1 MRNRFDNREVLRDH
15 RIGGFD
21 SVGGSGGVK
30 QPTNVNSSRATD
42 ISGISGISALD
53 AIKNALNIKFE
64 PGTAATI
71 AAGEFA
77 QASA

>member
-1 MRNRFDNREVLRDH
+1 MRNRFDNREVLCDRI
-15 RIGGFD
+15 IGGFD

-42 ISGISGISALD
+42 ISGISALD

>member
-1 MRNRFDNREVLRDH
+1 MRNRFGNRETLCDGM
-15 RIGGFD
+15 GGVNPF
-21 SVGGSGGVK
+21 GGAGGVK

-42 ISGISGISALD
+42 ISGISALD

-71 AAGEFA
+71 AASEFA

>member
-1 MRNRFDNREVLRDH
+1 MKNRFGNRETLNLQ
-15 RIGGFD
+15 IGGGFD
-21 SVGGSGGVK
+21 GVRSA
-30 QPTNVNSSRATD
+30 NVDSAKAADVLSSIKAAD
-42 ISGISGISALD
+42 VSSISALN

-77 QASA
+77 QVSSS

>member
-1 MRNRFDNREVLRDH
+1 MKNRFESREILCAGMDGLSPN
-15 RIGGFD
+15 IGGMKP
-21 SVGGSGGVK
+21 SR
-30 QPTNVNSSRATD
+30 NVTSSRATD
-42 ISGISGISALD
+42 ISDISGISALD

>member
-1 MRNRFDNREVLRDH
+1 MKNRFSNRETLNFQQV
-15 RIGGFD
+15 GGFD
-21 SVGGSGGVK
+21 PTGGSGGVK
-30 QPTNVNSSRATD
+30 PSRNVTSSRATD
-42 ISGISGISALD
+42 ISDISGISALD